1 MQFAS
6 GGKQTD
12 RGQSVD
18 ALSEAETS
26 FKWTL
31 IDLYARKM
39 PSMGIKLTL
48 QIVLAVTKLS
58 CVTFTAF

>member
-1 MQFAS
+1 MCFGLRS
-6 GGKQTD
+6 KHTD

-18 ALSEAETS
+18 VLSEAETS

-39 PSMGIKLTL
+39 PSVGIKLTL
-48 QIVLAVTKLS
+48 QIVLAVT
-58 CVTFTAF
+58 